1 MKEVEGKL
9 KSTCIGISKLLDRES
24 MVQQLI
30 DGRKMS
36 RESSIWYGG
45 REVRTQWVSMMTE
58 LSMEKLYLNKEI

>member
-1 MKEVEGKL
+1 MKEVEEKL

-36 RESSIWYGG
+36 EEGSIWYGG